1 MNWNWQQK
9 ALVEA
14 EFPTGASVR
23 LTIGSISTYEKGVYN
38 ALLQEARNLVK
49 ERYGVEVEI
58 YLAYDKPEQISEW
71 NRYYDRAVML
81 ATLLKVETKADA
93 DAEWEVSE
101 LPDEW
106 RNIDTSAK
114 SIPIDLAN
122 QWVVEAQNL
131 NPGQFLIRPGDDEK
145 KSVKVSSNKL
155 PS

>member
-145 KSVKVSSNKL
+145 KSVKVSSSKL